1 MTEVLCS
8 SCLDSDSKRS
18 RHFVELPDW
27 KLKPTPEMATEL
39 YLESQ
44 RAPRLT
50 NTRVSLRGN
59 GLTLILIFGVL
70 VRLVLWWVF
79 KFEPINIWD
88 EKDYNALATNL
99 ATSGEYK
106 LTPDGILLSTRPPLY
121 PALLAATYKLFG
133 LESFGVVRLLQAA
146 LSLVTVVL
154 VFGICC
160 KVCDKRTAKWAAGLL
175 CFYPSLLIYNN
186 LILTEVLFTFLLVL
200 TCYLIVVSLQR
211 NSLLLVGLAGITL
224 GLAALTRSVVWMA
237 PPFLAGFLL
246 ITWPGVWSRRLL
258 ASASLVVLFAVT
270 IAPWSVRNTRLQQTF
285 VGIDVMG
292 GRNFMMGNYE
302 HTPLYRSWD
311 AIAIEGEKSWVHALL
326 SKHPSD
332 QRRTQGQVDKLAF
345 SQGVE
350 FVRSHP
356 SLTLLRSTVKFFDFW
371 GLEREV
377 IAGAGK
383 GEWGAMD
390 SKSIILLTAIFAGSY
405 ALLVLLGI
413 YGVFL
418 APPRDKRAHWLF
430 LCVMFFVCAVHTVV
444 FGHSRYHLP
453 LIPFVLVYSAG
464 AIVHLPQLW
473 QQRKTLRFALA
484 SASCLVLIGGWTWL
498 LIAVDSQKLVDTL
511 RMMN

>member
-1 MTEVLCS
+1 M
-8 SCLDSDSKRS
+8 
-18 RHFVELPDW
+18 P
-27 KLKPTPEMATEL
+27 TEL
-39 YLESQ
+39 TFETQ
-44 RAPRLT
+44 PAPRLT
-50 NTRVSLRGN
+50 NTPVNVRGK
-59 GLTLILIFGVL
+59 GLTLILILGVL
-70 VRLVLWWVF
+70 VRLVLWWAF
-79 KFEPINIWD
+79 RNEPINIWD

-99 ATSGEYK
+99 VTSGEYK
-106 LTPDGILLSTRPPLY
+106 LTPDGILLSARPPLY
-121 PALLAATYKLFG
+121 PALLAVTYEVFG
-133 LESFGVVRLLQAA
+133 LESFGAVRLFQAI
-146 LSLVTVVL
+146 LSLATVVVL
-154 VFGICC
+154 YGMCC
-160 KVCDKRTAKWAAGLL
+160 RVCDTRTAKWAAGLL

-200 TCYLIVVSLQR
+200 TCYLIIISLQCD
-211 NSLLLVGLAGITL
+211 SVLTIGLAGIAL
-224 GLAALTRSVVWMA
+224 GLAAMTRSVVWMA
-237 PPFLAGFLL
+237 PPLLAAFLL
-246 ITWPGVWSRRLL
+246 VTWPGDWRRRLL
-258 ASASLVVLFAVT
+258 ASVSLVVLFAVT

-311 AIAIEGEKSWVHALL
+311 AIAIEGEKSWVHALA
-326 SKHPSD
+326 SKHPSE
-332 QRRTQGQVDKLAF
+332 QRRTQGQVDKLAM
-345 SQGVE
+345 SQGIE

-377 IAGAGK
+377 IAGIGK
-383 GEWGAMD
+383 GDWGVIN
-390 SKSIILLTAIFAGSY
+390 SKVILLLTAILAGSY

-430 LCVMFFVCAVHTVV
+430 LCVMFFVCAVHTAV

-473 QQRKTLRFALA
+473 QKRKTLRFALA

-498 LIAVDSQKLVDTL
+498 LIAVDGQKFADAL
-511 RMMN
+511 RLMN